1 MLLVPPAQS
10 LEPDPREVDALLT
23 QRIGAGGLG
32 EAGLLLAKLWSLR
45 EAASSLTLVIPGQ
58 ASPLWS
64 WRGRA
69 RGQLLAILWPR
80 EATEGSRSAGAV
92 STGTTP
98 KSGSA
103 PILKCPTQ
111 FPLILWHPS
120 ARHYYFCMMTEAEQ
134 DKWQAVLQDCVR
146 HCNNGE
152 LSP

>member
-1 MLLVPPAQS
+1 M
-10 LEPDPREVDALLT
+10 
-23 QRIGAGGLG
+23 
-32 EAGLLLAKLWSLR
+32 
-45 EAASSLTLVIPGQ
+45 
-58 ASPLWS
+58 
-64 WRGRA
+64 
-69 RGQLLAILWPR
+69 
-80 EATEGSRSAGAV
+80 GAV
-92 STGTTP
+92 STATTP

-152 LSP
+152 PPLRPRELGGGYPVRCRVVTPSGRLWSGTPAL